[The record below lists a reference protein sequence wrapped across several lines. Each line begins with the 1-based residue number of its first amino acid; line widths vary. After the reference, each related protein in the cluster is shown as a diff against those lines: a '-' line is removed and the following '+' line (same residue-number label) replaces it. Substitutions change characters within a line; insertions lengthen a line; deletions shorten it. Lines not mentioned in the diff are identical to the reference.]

1 MKSIGL
7 CMIVKNEAHVIT
19 RCLDSV
25 RPFVDYVLVEDTG
38 STDGTQEIIC
48 SWLGQHDIPGAV
60 IEEPWRD
67 FAYNRTH
74 VMEALRKVETVD
86 YAFIIDADDAL
97 VLEEGFDPAA
107 FKREMHDDLY
117 DVQIRHGG
125 TCFLRPQLS
134 NNRMPF
140 CFKAVLHEYLEAPPG
155 ELKRSHG
162 QGFHI
167 QTGRGGARNNNP
179 RKYQDDAAALE
190 KGLLTE
196 TDPFL
201 ISRYTFYLAQS
212 YRDYR
217 ENEKALANYLKRAE
231 QGFWAEEIFYSLYQ
245 AGKIQESAGFPPEEV
260 IATYLR
266 ATDASPSRAEALHA
280 AARYCRSLGRNEEGY
295 QYAKRGAEKPLPVA
309 GLFTESWIYDNG
321 LLDEVGING
330 YWSGHYREALNSCL
344 RLLGGSALPANQRER
359 IMRNAQFSLAKL
371 PGLTAA
377 AKTGTS
383 VGAASLMPIH
393 LINLDR
399 SADRLTIFRKRNAHL
414 GDVVRF
420 PGVDGRLLDREKL
433 AKDGVMAPDCDY
445 KLGAIGCA
453 LSHVSLWRTAV
464 DENRIIT
471 VFEDDAV
478 ATYRFEE
485 KAAQII
491 STLPED
497 WDFIQWGYIFDPL
510 FVWVDFGFSKAN
522 LQFYDGADKSKFQ
535 SADLSASAVRL
546 AHSYGSQAY
555 SLSPNGARLL
565 LESCLPLS
573 SRVVPFPGTG
583 ILAENTGIDC
593 AMCGVYGSI
602 RAFVCIPPLVLHD
615 QTQNSDLR
623 AVDRESSLVH
633 EAQPL

>member
-245 AGKIQESAGFPPEEV
+245 AGKIQESQ
-260 IATYLR
+260 
-266 ATDASPSRAEALHA
+266 ASHP
-280 AARYCRSLGRNEEGY
+280 
-295 QYAKRGAEKPLPVA
+295 KR
-309 GLFTESWIYDNG
+309 
-321 LLDEVGING
+321 
-330 YWSGHYREALNSCL
+330 
-344 RLLGGSALPANQRER
+344 
-359 IMRNAQFSLAKL
+359 
-371 PGLTAA
+371 
-377 AKTGTS
+377 
-383 VGAASLMPIH
+383 
-393 LINLDR
+393 
-399 SADRLTIFRKRNAHL
+399 
-414 GDVVRF
+414 
-420 PGVDGRLLDREKL
+420 
-433 AKDGVMAPDCDY
+433 
-445 KLGAIGCA
+445 
-453 LSHVSLWRTAV
+453 
-464 DENRIIT
+464 
-471 VFEDDAV
+471 
-478 ATYRFEE
+478 
-485 KAAQII
+485 
-491 STLPED
+491 
-497 WDFIQWGYIFDPL
+497 
-510 FVWVDFGFSKAN
+510 
-522 LQFYDGADKSKFQ
+522 
-535 SADLSASAVRL
+535 
-546 AHSYGSQAY
+546 
-555 SLSPNGARLL
+555 
-565 LESCLPLS
+565 
-573 SRVVPFPGTG
+573 
-583 ILAENTGIDC
+583 
-593 AMCGVYGSI
+593 
-602 RAFVCIPPLVLHD
+602 
-615 QTQNSDLR
+615 
-623 AVDRESSLVH
+623 
-633 EAQPL
+633 

>member
-330 YWSGHYREALNSCL
+330 YWSGHYREALDSCL

-615 QTQNSDLR
+615 QTQDFRPQGGGS
-623 AVDRESSLVH
+623 
-633 EAQPL
+633 